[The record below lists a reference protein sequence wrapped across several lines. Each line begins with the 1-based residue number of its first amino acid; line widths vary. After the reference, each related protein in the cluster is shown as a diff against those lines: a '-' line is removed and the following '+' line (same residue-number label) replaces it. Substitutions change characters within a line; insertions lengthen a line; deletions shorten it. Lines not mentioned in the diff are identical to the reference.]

1 MMGHKYECP
10 RCLNRYTDKE
20 SDDYETDPKCPV
32 CGSLAVE
39 SVDGYQDLF
48 DVLRTGSG
56 G

>member
-1 MMGHKYECP
+1 MLSHEYECP

-20 SDDYETDPKCPV
+20 SEKYGTDPNCPV

-39 SVDGYQDLF
+39 SVDGCLDSF